1 VPYLWDKTPDAELN
15 PLTNPALERNLS
27 RWADVYFSSPPG
39 KRDAA
44 INKLLQEIRSETFET
59 LKAESLKAEP
69 ARREEPAQTTESQEV
84 LCPSC
89 RHSNPREHKFCREC
103 GGKLNAIS
111 HDWRTNLNFA
121 ATRLAAEPYSAQSGN
136 DIQWLRDRSLGTFYG
151 AEASRRGLK
160 YAVGGLVIILLAGF
174 AYMQWAPQLKSEF
187 ASLATTTAAPQV
199 TTAKPSLQ
207 ASKPSLPA
215 ENVPAAAAAQTN
227 LLASKPAEVQ
237 PSAVSVD
244 TNTQKAAPAATA
256 RPAPAEVQRA
266 VQRSSMLPAAPRQES
281 TAGDSGAAD
290 LRLAQRYLQ
299 GSMGAR
305 DSTVAAKL
313 LWQAV
318 RQQNLTASLL
328 LSDLYLRGDGVP
340 KSCDQAR
347 LLLVAASRRGAPQA
361 AEQLRRLQSMGCR

>member
-1 VPYLWDKTPDAELN
+1 VPYLWDKTPDSELN

-69 ARREEPAQTTESQEV
+69 GRREEPSQTQESREAI
-84 LCPSC
+84 CPAC
-89 RHSNPREHKFCREC
+89 RRSNPRGHKFCREC
-103 GGKLNAIS
+103 GGRLNSIPQ
-111 HDWRTNLNFA
+111 DWRSNLNFT
-121 ATRLAAEPYSAQSGN
+121 ATRFATEPYAIQSGN
-136 DIQWLRDRSLGTFYG
+136 DVQWLRDRSLGTFYG

-160 YAVGGLVIILLAGF
+160 YAVGGLVIAALAGF
-174 AYMQWAPQLKSEF
+174 AYLQWAPQLKSE
-187 ASLATTTAAPQV
+187 LAPPATTAAPRV
-199 TTAKPSLQ
+199 TAPKPSLQ
-207 ASKPSLPA
+207 A
-215 ENVPAAAAAQTN
+215 EHVPAAAPDQTI
-227 LLASKPAEVQ
+227 LPVSKPPEVR
-237 PSAVSVD
+237 PDAVS
-244 TNTQKAAPAATA
+244 TNMNQQKAAPAAVQ
-256 RPAPAEVQRA
+256 PAAVQPA
-266 VQRSSMLPAAPRQES
+266 VQRSSLLPAAPPLES
-281 TAGDSGAAD
+281 SVGGIDGGAAD

-299 GSMGAR
+299 GSMGVR
-305 DSTVAAKL
+305 DSAEAAKL

-318 RQQNLTASLL
+318 RKQNLTASVL

-361 AEQLRRLQSMGCR
+361 AEQLRRLQSLGCQ

>member
-27 RWADVYFSSPPG
+27 RWAEVYFSSPPG

-69 ARREEPAQTTESQEV
+69 ARREEPPQTQESQTQESQAV
-84 LCPSC
+84 CPTC

-103 GGKLNAIS
+103 GGKLNAIPQ
-111 HDWRTNLNFA
+111 DWRNSLNFR
-121 ATRLAAEPYSAQSGN
+121 ATRFAAEPYAARSGN
-136 DIQWLRDRSLGTFYG
+136 GVQWVRDRSLGTFYG

-160 YAVGGLVIILLAGF
+160 YAVGGLVIAALAGF
-174 AYMQWAPQLKSEF
+174 AYMQWAPQLKSEL
-187 ASLATTTAAPQV
+187 ASPATTAAPQV
-199 TTAKPSLQ
+199 TAGKSSLQ
-207 ASKPSLPA
+207 ASKPPLPV
-215 ENVPAAAAAQTN
+215 ENVPAAAPAQAT
-227 LLASKPAEVQ
+227 LPASKPPAVQ
-237 PSAVSVD
+237 PAAVSTD
-244 TNTQKAAPAATA
+244 TNTQKAAPA
-256 RPAPAEVQRA
+256 APAEVQRA

-281 TAGDSGAAD
+281 AAGDSGAAD

-299 GSMGAR
+299 GSMGTR

-318 RQQNLTASLL
+318 RKQNLTASVL

-361 AEQLRRLQSMGCR
+361 AEQLRRLQSLGCR